1 MLKNLNQVKIGYT
14 HTGVFHADDVFAAAL
29 LQIINPNV
37 EVRRISD
44 GNLAFIDDDDE
55 TIIFDIGRGQYDH
68 HQTDKATR
76 PMEDGYYV
84 NRSNG
89 EVLPIPY
96 CSFGLFWRD
105 YGRLLCP
112 SPKAWKKVDRDLVI
126 GIDRADN
133 GVAANAIAS
142 AIGQFNPAWN
152 DDEANPDLC
161 FESAVSS
168 ASVVLGN
175 YIHRANAEAEAER
188 LVLSSQV
195 FRDCILVLDRY
206 MPWAD
211 TVIEKMPNILFVIH
225 PSNRG
230 GYAVQAVPKE
240 AGSMEK
246 RRLFPTEWLGNPDRS
261 LGMTFCHTGNFT
273 LSCETEAQAIH
284 CAEIAAG
291 LAEKAS

>member
-1 MLKNLNQVKIGYT
+1 MFKNLNQVKTGYT
-14 HTGVFHADDVFAAAL
+14 HAGVFHADDVFATAL
-29 LQIINPNV
+29 LQIINPNIHV
-37 EVRRISD
+37 VRVLNQPED
-44 GNLAFIDDDDE
+44 NDE
-55 TIIFDIGRGQYDH
+55 IIIFDIGKGYYDH

-89 EVLPIPY
+89 EVLSIPY
-96 CSFGLFWRD
+96 CSFGLLWRD

-112 SPKAWKKVDRDLVI
+112 KEKAWKKVDRDLVI
-126 GIDRADN
+126 GIDKADN
-133 GVAANAIAS
+133 GINANAIAS

-152 DDEANPDLC
+152 DYEADPDLC
-161 FESAVSS
+161 FESAVSI
-168 ASVVLGN
+168 AATILGN
-175 YIHRANAEAEAER
+175 YIHRANAEAEAEQLIFASHVHKGR
-188 LVLSSQV
+188 
-195 FRDCILVLDRY
+195 ILVLNQY
-206 MPWAD
+206 LPWTD
-211 TVIEKMPNILFVIH
+211 TVVNTMPQILFVVH

-246 RRLFPTEWLGNPDRS
+246 RCLFPTKWLGNPDKS